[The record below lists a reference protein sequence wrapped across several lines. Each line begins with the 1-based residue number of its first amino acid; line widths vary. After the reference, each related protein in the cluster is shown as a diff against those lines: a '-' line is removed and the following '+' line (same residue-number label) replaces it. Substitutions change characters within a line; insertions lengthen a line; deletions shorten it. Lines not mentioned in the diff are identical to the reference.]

1 MEKKKTITKKKC
13 TANNSKN
20 KWDSAI
26 KVSDRVELKSVR
38 LIASNCQQNPNCPPG
53 QKACDIEKTVRF
65 DVDKEQNIIGVFAN
79 IVLQAFGEKVER
91 KKENSFLK
99 IDATFLLLYHI
110 KSLEGLDDE
119 EFRNFAELNGVYNA
133 WPYWREFVQNITGRM
148 ELPTLTIPVFRI
160 VSPSKTESP
169 KKELV
174 EKTSKN

>member
-1 MEKKKTITKKKC
+1 MKKKKTIKKKKC

-26 KVSDRVELKSVR
+26 NVSDRVELNSVR
-38 LIASNCQQNPNCPPG
+38 LIASNCQQNPTCPPG

-65 DVDKEQNIIGVFAN
+65 DVDKGQNIIGVFVN
-79 IVLQAFGEKVER
+79 IVLHAFGENIEQ

-110 KSLEGLDDE
+110 KSLEGLGDE
-119 EFRNFAELNGVYNA
+119 DFRNFAELNGVYNA

-148 ELPTLTIPVFRI
+148 ELPTLTMPVFRI
-160 VSPSKTESP
+160 VSPPKTKSP

-174 EKTSKN
+174 GKT